1 VTPIGPGPEG
11 AERERAC
18 WGQNPGGVMPDD
30 AGPGR
35 PERLHIEAEYL
46 GSEVIVVLEGEFDMT
61 GTARFWAHIS
71 NALEMPATSIT
82 VDARGVTFIDSSS
95 VGALLRARAEADERG
110 VAFRVSEPSPV
121 LRRIAQLAGIEDLL
135 PDE

>member
-11 AERERAC
+11 
-18 WGQNPGGVMPDD
+18 D
-30 AGPGR
+30 AGPGQ

-95 VGALLRARAEADERG
+95 GALLRARAEADERG